1 MADSKP
7 RVYLIDASIYIFRA
21 YYSVPDD
28 LQNSNGEP
36 INALHGFAGF
46 LAGFLEQVK
55 PEHVAV
61 AFDESLTSSFR
72 NEIFPDY
79 KANRESPPEELSK
92 QFEFCRTLVQT
103 LGLADFSSQR
113 YEADD
118 LIGTLAARMRTRG
131 YSIVVMSADKDLAQ
145 LLEPGDMLWDYA
157 RNRRHQHDDVQK
169 WLGVKPHQ
177 VADWLALAG
186 DAVDNIPGIPG
197 IGPKTAAALLAA
209 FGSLP
214 EIYQQIDAVADL
226 KLRGAARVQRLL
238 QQHEADALLARELT
252 GIAVDPDMQ
261 VTETDI
267 ARRTASAESITA
279 ACEQLGLGRMTAA
292 RLLRSSLVAS

>member
-28 LQNSNGEP
+28 LQNSSGDA

-72 NEIFPDY
+72 NEIFPAY
-79 KANRESPPEELSK
+79 KANRESPPAELSK

-103 LGLADFSSQR
+103 LGLPDFSSSR

-118 LIGTLAARMRTRG
+118 LIGTIAARMRAQG
-131 YSIVVMSADKDLAQ
+131 YSIVVLSADKDLAQ

-157 RNRRHQHDDVQK
+157 RNRRHQHADVQK
-169 WLGVKPHQ
+169 WLGVEPHQ

-214 EIYQQIDAVADL
+214 KIYQQIDSVTDL
-226 KLRGAARVQRLL
+226 KIRGAARVQRLL
-238 QQHEADALLARELT
+238 REHEADALLARELT

-267 ARRTASAESITA
+267 ARRAATADSIVA
-279 ACEQLGLGRMTAA
+279 ACEQLGLGRMTSA
-292 RLLRSSLVAS
+292 RLVRSLSNA

>member
-28 LQNSNGEP
+28 LQNSNGDA

-55 PEHVAV
+55 PQHVAV

-79 KANRESPPEELSK
+79 KANRESPPAELSK

-103 LGLADFSSQR
+103 LGLADFSSER
-113 YEADD
+113 FEADD
-118 LIGTLAARMRTRG
+118 LIGTLAARMRARG
-131 YSIVVMSADKDLAQ
+131 FAIVVMSADKDLAQ

-157 RNRRHQHDDVQK
+157 RNRRHQHADVQK
-169 WLGVKPHQ
+169 WLGVEPHQ

-186 DAVDNIPGIPG
+186 DAVDNIPGVPG

-214 EIYQQIDAVADL
+214 EIYQQIEAVAGFENTWC
-226 KLRGAARVQRLL
+226 GACAATVAR
-238 QQHEADALLARELT
+238 A
-252 GIAVDPDMQ
+252 
-261 VTETDI
+261 
-267 ARRTASAESITA
+267 
-279 ACEQLGLGRMTAA
+279 
-292 RLLRSSLVAS
+292 

>member
-1 MADSKP
+1 MADSTP

-28 LQNSNGEP
+28 LQNSNGDA

-55 PEHVAV
+55 PQHVAV

-79 KANRESPPEELSK
+79 KANREAPPAELSK
-92 QFEFCRTLVQT
+92 QFEFCRTLVQA
-103 LGLADFSSQR
+103 LELADFSSER
-113 YEADD
+113 FEADD
-118 LIGTLAARMRTRG
+118 LIGTLAARMRACG
-131 YSIVVMSADKDLAQ
+131 FEIVVMSADKDLAQ

-157 RNRRHQHDDVQK
+157 RNRRHQHADVQK
-169 WLGVKPHQ
+169 WLGVEPHQ

-186 DAVDNIPGIPG
+186 DAVDNIPGVPG

-214 EIYQQIDAVADL
+214 EIYHQIESVTAL
-226 KLRGAARVQRLL
+226 KLRGAARVQRLRE
-238 QQHEADALLARELT
+238 HEADALLARELT

-261 VTETDI
+261 VTDTDI
-267 ARRTASAESITA
+267 VRRAATADTITA

-292 RLLRSSLVAS
+292 RLVRSSSGA